1 MDKKLTFKLT
11 ALSAALGMACA
22 QAQIA
27 DNSQV
32 IQLDQINVQSHFV
45 SARPIEDWRAL
56 EKDTSTD
63 LKTALRDQVGIQ
75 FGGGNGASQWVTIRG
90 MGQDQIDYVVD
101 DTSSSS
107 QIFHHQGRFS
117 LDPALVK
124 VVAIEKGTGS
134 ASAGFGATNGRI
146 EARTV
151 DAADLLLEG
160 KDVGVRISGGVNS
173 NEGANTGLAVYGRAN
188 GFDGIVIGNWVKE
201 KEYKDGH
208 GRVIGGSA
216 LGNRSF
222 LAKGA
227 FNINENNRIEL
238 SHRREEQYGERHLRE
253 EFFFDSATDSP
264 VYRRRTVD
272 TTNLAYKGRN
282 LGALGSLDANVFHIT
297 SEQKNDSNQKS
308 GTRGNILDGIA
319 KIETTGAN
327 LGFTTPIPNTK
338 HLVKY
343 GLNWRT
349 ESVNKTGG
357 TAKINPNVTHAHE
370 KEDIGAYV
378 EGIWSFA
385 PVTLTTGLRYD
396 YFNFSDT
403 TGGKSSDGAFSPSVG
418 IIWDV
423 NKNFS
428 LNASYNVATRSPRLK
443 EASFAARDIRVADGL
458 KAERSRNA
466 EIGFNWEYEGLSL
479 EGAYFYQ
486 TIKDLQS
493 FKRIGTGENAYDE
506 VVSSGKLKNKGYELN
521 AAYRWEGLT
530 ARLGVA
536 DSDPKMNGT
545 TADSVMTAIPLGR
558 QWMTGLSYQFD
569 NPKLEIGWRG
579 RYAEGTEYMGTNRRT
594 RNPELK
600 ARPGYG
606 VHDLYLNWKPLG
618 KDNFNVNLAVNN
630 VGDKFYRPH
639 SRRVNDNALAEQGR
653 DFRLSFNYRF

>member
-22 QAQIA
+22 QAQTA

-32 IQLDQINVQSHFV
+32 IQLDQINVQSNFV

-201 KEYKDGH
+201 KNYEDGNGNKAPH
-208 GRVIGGSA
+208 NA

-227 FNINENNRIEL
+227 YRINENNRIEL
-238 SHRREEQYGERHLRE
+238 SHRREEQYGTRALRE
-253 EFFFDSATDSP
+253 EFSTSSNNAPNHRHRIT
-264 VYRRRTVD
+264 D
-272 TTNLAYKGRN
+272 TTNLSYAGRQ
-282 LGALGSLDANVFHIT
+282 LGVLGSLDANVFHIT
-297 SEQKNDSNQKS
+297 SEQKNKS
-308 GTRGNILDGIA
+308 INPRPDTRDNALDGIA

-357 TAKINPNVTHAHE
+357 AAKINPNVTHAHE

-396 YFNFSDT
+396 YFNFSGT
-403 TGGKSSDGAFSPSVG
+403 TGDKSSDGAFSPSAG

-428 LNASYNVATRSPRLK
+428 LNASYNVATRSPRLR
-443 EASFAARDIRVADGL
+443 EASFAAGDIRVADGL

-493 FKRIGTGENAYDE
+493 FKRIGTGENAYSE

-536 DSDPKMNGT
+536 DNDPKMNGT

-579 RYAEGTEYMGTNRRT
+579 RYAEGTEYMGTKRGT

-606 VHDLYLNWKPLG
+606 VHDVYLNWQPLG
-618 KDNFNVNLAVNN
+618 KDHFNVNFAVNN
-630 VGDKFYRPH
+630 VGDKYYVSH
-639 SRRVNDNALAEQGR
+639 SQRANSTFAEQGR